1 MSPSGRAGRDQVLGT
16 LWGRPLVPVIWITAA
31 AALLWPA
38 IGAAGAL
45 AVWVL
50 ALLALLYHHLRNL
63 SQLYDWLQSASP
75 RSLPDGS
82 GAWEEIYSGLS
93 RLLRRQTQI
102 ESRLSATLVRF
113 QRAGAALPEGVIVL
127 DEHDRIEWCNPRAEH
142 LYGLNS
148 QRDRHQQITNL
159 IRNPQFVGYL
169 EQGSFTEPLTLR
181 VTRAGTEAVLSIQ
194 LVPYGGSDKLLLT
207 RDVTHWDRLETT
219 RRDFVANVSHELRTP
234 LTVVGGFLETL
245 DDMREPD
252 PDVTRRFIDLMSEQ
266 TTRMNRLV
274 EDLLTLSKLES
285 TQTPLREEDVDI
297 PAMILALQR
306 DAAALSGERHRI
318 ELEVDSPDG
327 LEGSAEELRSAF
339 GNLVSNAVRYTPEG
353 GTIRIGWRIRD
364 DGTPAFEV
372 RDSGIGIEPQHIPR
386 LTERFYRV
394 DRSRSRSTGGTGLGL
409 SIVKHVL
416 SRHQAHLEIDS
427 EPGQGSTFRAVF
439 PAARRRP
446 ARETARTV
454 TQRASTG

>member
-1 MSPSGRAGRDQVLGT
+1 MLGK
-16 LWGRPLVPVIWITAA
+16 LWGRPLVPVIAVTVV
-31 AALLWPA
+31 AALLWPV
-38 IGAAGAL
+38 IGAAEAL
-45 AVWVL
+45 AVWAL
-50 ALLALLYHHLRNL
+50 CLLALLYHHLRNL
-63 SQLYDWLQSASP
+63 SQLYDWLESPSP
-75 RSLPDGS
+75 RSLPDGT
-82 GAWEEIYSGLS
+82 GAWEEIFSGLS

-142 LYGLNS
+142 LFGLNS

-181 VTRAGTEAVLSIQ
+181 VTRADSEAVLSIQ

-245 DDMREPD
+245 ADMREPD
-252 PDVTRRFIDLMSEQ
+252 PDMTRRFIGLMSEQ
-266 TTRMNRLV
+266 TMRMNRLV

-285 TQTPLREEDVDI
+285 TQTPLREENVNI
-297 PAMILALQR
+297 PELVLGLQR
-306 DAAALSGERHRI
+306 EAAALSSGRHRI
-318 ELEVDSPDG
+318 EVQLDSGDG
-327 LEGSAEELRSAF
+327 LQGSAEELRSAL

-353 GTIRIGWRIRD
+353 GTIHIGWHVRE
-364 DGTPAFEV
+364 DGAPIFEV

-416 SRHQAHLEIDS
+416 SRHQAHLEIQS
-427 EPGQGSTFRAVF
+427 EPGKGSTFRAVF
-439 PAARRRP
+439 PAARRQTAP
-446 ARETARTV
+446 APRDDA
-454 TQRASTG
+454 QRAKAG